1 MFQYDGDN
9 SSSGTDY
16 FKGSLFGYTIYG
28 MFGLFMIA
36 LAIGLIWQYYSRTQK
51 EHKRQTSAGEQPKL
65 NIWLFQ
71 LNIGEGFD
79 VQ

>member
-65 NIWLFQ
+65 NI
-71 LNIGEGFD
+71 
-79 VQ
+79 